1 MTSLD
6 PQLEADYETRSF
18 VILDALALNAIR
30 KLGDLSARAQKLGL
44 PAFDIELGESQYRRS
59 PDNPRVY
66 DHYRTLKVTGG
77 VPKLQGW
84 SFFAKIEHSD
94 EGNVVKGFWAG
105 EDSPSQSGGSEL
117 FKRMTECPSNCD
129 HCKTN
134 RKRNVTFFFRNKQTD
149 DVMQVGSSCVADFS
163 GHQSP
168 MTIASLAQAWPE
180 VINELTSDPD
190 DYGVSYGKPA
200 FDTNE
205 ILAASAA
212 VIREGG
218 RWVPRHEDPWGVGSS
233 GEVAG
238 LLSSPRNYDALVTA
252 VDVDK
257 AAKVREWLCTED
269 FDNRGE
275 VYRNNLQVLAKKD
288 YISEKNVGLLASS
301 VAAWEREQRQGQA
314 SNRKPLANIK
324 LGKEKE
330 KLTLQVIIEKII
342 PIDSGFGSL
351 LHLMRDLESNARVI
365 WYNSGA
371 SKFFEGDQ
379 YLITGTVNDWSPRD
393 GVWQTKL
400 TRVSS
405 PDLKPI
411 DVLAKED
418 TKALQKA
425 LKACT
430 NINAR
435 NSKGET
441 ALIVAS
447 DKHRF
452 HQDEQERILMLLDHG
467 ADPSIQDND
476 NRDRL
481 NSFDRW
487 VLGYDELLVAK
498 GLETHP
504 ELSLNWPKSRMEEW
518 GVQESIQALVLEAQS
533 IPGLSSVDQKPD
545 DTDEQ
550 EAESLAFG
558 LA

>member
-1 MTSLD
+1 
-6 PQLEADYETRSF
+6 
-18 VILDALALNAIR
+18 
-30 KLGDLSARAQKLGL
+30 
-44 PAFDIELGESQYRRS
+44 
-59 PDNPRVY
+59 
-66 DHYRTLKVTGG
+66 
-77 VPKLQGW
+77 
-84 SFFAKIEHSD
+84 
-94 EGNVVKGFWAG
+94 
-105 EDSPSQSGGSEL
+105 
-117 FKRMTECPSNCD
+117 
-129 HCKTN
+129 
-134 RKRNVTFFFRNKQTD
+134 
-149 DVMQVGSSCVADFS
+149 
-163 GHQSP
+163 
-168 MTIASLAQAWPE
+168 
-180 VINELTSDPD
+180 
-190 DYGVSYGKPA
+190 
-200 FDTNE
+200 
-205 ILAASAA
+205 
-212 VIREGG
+212 
-218 RWVPRHEDPWGVGSS
+218 
-233 GEVAG
+233 
-238 LLSSPRNYDALVTA
+238 
-252 VDVDK
+252 
-257 AAKVREWLCTED
+257 
-269 FDNRGE
+269 
-275 VYRNNLQVLAKKD
+275 
-288 YISEKNVGLLASS
+288 
-301 VAAWEREQRQGQA
+301 
-314 SNRKPLANIK
+314 
-324 LGKEKE
+324 
-330 KLTLQVIIEKII
+330 
-342 PIDSGFGSL
+342 
-351 LHLMRDLESNARVI
+351 MRDLESNARVI
-365 WYNSGA
+365 WFNSGA

-379 YLITGTVNDWSPRD
+379 YLITGTVSDWSPRD

-430 NINAR
+430 NINSR

-452 HQDEQERILMLLDHG
+452 HQDEQERILMLDHG

-498 GLETHP
+498 GLETQP